1 MLVVIAFADCH
12 DRILPIRPQLEP
24 DVFLT
29 FLSGARFSQRD
40 EQVSQRLSRSRLVKQ
55 SGAVDY
61 CQDS

>member
-1 MLVVIAFADCH
+1 MLVVIAFAYCH

-40 EQVSQRLSRSRLVKQ
+40 EQAAVGVEADGRDAASMRSL
-55 SGAVDY
+55 A
-61 CQDS
+61 